1 MGDAVSVKYIKS
13 TTLLLPLLK
22 NLDTKLCTMGDY
34 EYLFLNDFLDTDS
47 KKRYDYLQ
55 LLGNNGLHYPIVMC
69 TYSPGNNKGNL
80 HFIWRVPNVEKTED
94 AFGSSQPVIE
104 SIRPNFPVF
113 HTRAMRKELYSKFG
127 RVAPSVKP
135 SVLRHFIMN

>member
-1 MGDAVSVKYIKS
+1 MHQYTDYLEKQNKKAALRHSSSVPVRIMGDAISVKYIKS
-13 TTLLLPLLK
+13 TTVLLPLLK
-22 NLDTKLCTMGDY
+22 NLDTKLSTMGDY

-80 HFIWRVPNVEKTED
+80 HFIWRVPNAEKKLKTPL
-94 AFGSSQPVIE
+94 AVVNQ
-104 SIRPNFPVF
+104 
-113 HTRAMRKELYSKFG
+113 
-127 RVAPSVKP
+127 
-135 SVLRHFIMN
+135 